1 MIAWLTYFLTDITDI
16 INSIANLSKIQIQF
30 RTEKIVRLIIRIKI
44 TIIFNEVFS
53 KNNTGEKSQ

>member
-1 MIAWLTYFLTDITDI
+1 MIAWLTHFLTDIIDI
-16 INSIANLSKIQIQF
+16 INSIGNLSKIQIQF